1 LQAPTASIRPGRLLI
16 TPTLTDI
23 KKGVEPMARFKNM
36 LLRETEEVIIEA
48 KKEGCFLQWEEAEYI
63 AKRRLAHEVLM
74 TTSDFD
80 KSTMH

>member
-1 LQAPTASIRPGRLLI
+1 
-16 TPTLTDI
+16 
-23 KKGVEPMARFKNM
+23 MARFKNM